1 LDEAT
6 SALDIDTESEI
17 LNEISE
23 LRESKTIVIVAHRL
37 SSLSFCN
44 MVYRLEKGAVHSSGD
59 TQVVSAWIR
68 DAEAQQKEKGK

>member
-1 LDEAT
+1 
-6 SALDIDTESEI
+6 LDIDTESAI

-23 LRESKTIVIVAHRL
+23 LRENRTIIIVAHRL

-44 MVYRLEKGAVHSSGD
+44 VVYRLEKGAVHSSGD

-68 DAEAQQKEKGK
+68 EADVQQKEKGEQ